1 MYRELERAIGELRVD
16 HTDKEIT
23 RVFHQYS
30 QIVKSVSEEYP
41 DGATVLD
48 IRADHPEYAFL
59 DNGQI
64 REILGQAAVMCQK
77 REPEPS
83 GRLTR
88 EDVEQLC
95 KTYDWFNDLYLRE
108 RILVATKNGIDACDL
123 APIVWY
129 SGEEPCLED
138 VKEMIGDYIR
148 DKRTEDDMEKA
159 RDRIFQK
166 IKKEMERRDQI
177 EERALDLIGQGRHEE
192 AAGVL
197 KSLDD
202 SIIKGLYQEYW
213 DLREK
218 KR

>member
-1 MYRELERAIGELRVD
+1 MYRELERTIGELRVD

-41 DGATVLD
+41 DGATVAD

-59 DNGQI
+59 DNRQI
-64 REILGQAAVMCQK
+64 KEILKEAEMMRQK
-77 REPEPS
+77 REPELS
-83 GRLTR
+83 GRLTQ

-95 KTYDWFNDLYLRE
+95 KTYDWFNDLYMRE

-138 VKEMIGDYIR
+138 AREMIEDYVIN
-148 DKRTEDDMEKA
+148 KRTEDDMEAA

-166 IKKEMERRDQI
+166 IGKETERRKRI
-177 EERALDLIGQGRHEE
+177 EEHALDLISQGRHEE
-192 AAGVL
+192 AASVVA
-197 KSLDD
+197 SLDD
-202 SIIKGLYQEYW
+202 GIIKGLYQEYW